1 MRYACQSS
9 MTDALQKALTPFV
22 GLPLAQFKSL
32 VVALDE
38 AVSLNID
45 GFLNWLDLRLALIFL
60 VTAMVLSYTG
70 LVVEKGL
77 AIVRDFSENTRGS
90 CNPLK
95 MRIIQLNT
103 IILTCIINQRDW
115 SAGTNISEWCI
126 SVKRPKVAKSWVK
139 IALGSV
145 IALKIGHPEGRFLLC
160 QCLVVWRP
168 PKIEADTT
176 VNPSRAL
183 KQKSYLIFAKLLRNH
198 WPQNWPER
206 ASNFSGAAWLRKL

>member
-1 MRYACQSS
+1 MYYLFFYTLNNILHSCL
-9 MTDALQKALTPFV
+9 MGKILWDNYCLTKNPS
-22 GLPLAQFKSL
+22 A
-32 VVALDE
+32 
-38 AVSLNID
+38 
-45 GFLNWLDLRLALIFL
+45 FLKCTNDNNGPHKRA
-60 VTAMVLSYTG
+60 A
-70 LVVEKGL
+70 
-77 AIVRDFSENTRGS
+77 
-90 CNPLK
+90 
-95 MRIIQLNT
+95 QLNT

-139 IALGSV
+139 IELGSV